1 MPVIG
6 DYSDGMGSVSFT
18 LRDSS
23 GRILASRGG
32 DVVYY
37 AASTI
42 KLAVAMSVIEEVE
55 ARALSW
61 DRTVPS
67 THSFTSAC
75 GGVFS
80 LADDPD
86 EMDAELPVDGTP
98 ISVRDLLEAM
108 IDRSSNEATD
118 MLLGLVGIPR
128 VQRLCHEQGM
138 RLLHIERQIGDLAAR
153 DMGQPNEVTSDELS
167 LLLLHAV
174 GCGWD
179 VKRGDIAFLRGA
191 LSRQRFSVIADVLPP
206 GVPWGSKSGSVTGIE
221 HDVAFIG
228 DPDADGLLVLA
239 VCTRGY
245 EEQPAHE
252 TIRSVASAVLAG
264 RIPA

>member
-6 DYSDGMGSVSFT
+6 DYSDGVGSVSFT

-23 GRILASRGG
+23 GRVLASRGG

-42 KLAVAMSVIEEVE
+42 KLAVAMAVVEEVE
-55 ARALSW
+55 AGGLTW

-67 THSFTSAC
+67 THSFVSAR

-86 EMDAELPVDGTP
+86 EMDTELPPDGTP

-118 MLLGLVGIPR
+118 MLLALVGIPR
-128 VQRLCHEQGM
+128 VQRLCREQGM

-153 DMGQPNEVTSDELS
+153 DAGQPNEVTSDELS
-167 LLLLHAV
+167 LLMLRAV
-174 GCGWD
+174 GRGWGAE
-179 VKRGDIAFLRGA
+179 RGGIAFLRHA
-191 LSRQRFSVIADVLPP
+191 LSRQRFPVIADVLPV
-206 GVPWGSKSGSVTGIE
+206 GVPWGSKSGWVTGIN

-252 TIRSVASAVLAG
+252 VIRAVAVAALAG
-264 RIPA
+264 RLAS